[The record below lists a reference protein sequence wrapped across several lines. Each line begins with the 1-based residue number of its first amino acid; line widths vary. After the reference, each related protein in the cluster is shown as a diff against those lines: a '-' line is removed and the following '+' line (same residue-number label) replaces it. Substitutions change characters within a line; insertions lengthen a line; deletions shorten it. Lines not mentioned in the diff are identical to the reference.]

1 MFTEHFLIIHLFT
14 MDSRLQQLCSGRSLN
29 MYTVCCLINCFVGS
43 LKGVCFIKRKVVSA
57 AFCMHNKLDKIK
69 ISYFGSIYIY
79 ISWVDSQLELRTSQ
93 LNGKV
98 WELTYTLIIYYYI
111 IYYNLVLNT
120 AFTQLTTNLRLNS
133 RRAYVKRSPLYLTVL

>member
-1 MFTEHFLIIHLFT
+1 M
-14 MDSRLQQLCSGRSLN
+14 C
-29 MYTVCCLINCFVGS
+29 TVCCLTNCFVGS
-43 LKGVCFIKRKVVSA
+43 LNGVCFIKRKVVSA

-69 ISYFGSIYIY
+69 ISYFGSIYI
-79 ISWVDSQLELRTSQ
+79 SCVDSQLELITSQ

-133 RRAYVKRSPLYLTVL
+133 RRAYVRRSPLYLTVL